1 MAQKKKVTDDQVLEA
16 YERTGSVWKAGKELG
31 VCGQAV
37 HERLKKLGKNNHV
50 NVFTEEDKNIL
61 MDRYVAYRDAGKL
74 DDLAK
79 SMGRTKQFI
88 CRQAKELGLTDK
100 NAKRAYAS
108 TWKYAD
114 SETLVL
120 ILRDIVASGK
130 TITEYCES
138 KGYSSVVLWK
148 AFLEKTPAEY
158 EAVAELTKCGSKM
171 YVKGRNFE
179 YAVKNKLQDKGYVVM
194 RSPGSRSPA
203 DLVAVKDGKP
213 FFIQCKLHAAFPVAE
228 WNEFLDYAESA
239 GAIPIMASRG
249 KEGKGFEFNLL
260 TGRKDG
266 SKRRQ
271 PMEKIEM

>member
-1 MAQKKKVTDDQVLEA
+1 MAYPKKVSDAELIEA
-16 YERTGSVWKAGKELG
+16 YERTGSVWKTGKEVGL
-31 VCGQAV
+31 CGQSV
-37 HERLKKLGKNNHV
+37 HERLQKLGKAKHV
-50 NVFTEEDKNIL
+50 NIFTEEEKNTL
-61 MDRYVAYRDAGKL
+61 RDCYTVYRDAGKL
-74 DDLAK
+74 DDLAQK
-79 SMGRTKQFI
+79 MGRTKHFI
-88 CRQAKELGLTDK
+88 CRKAKELGLTDK
-100 NAKRAYAS
+100 NCKREYVS

-114 SETLVL
+114 SETLIL

-138 KGYSSVVLWK
+138 KGYSSVALWK

-179 YAVKNKLQDKGYVVM
+179 YAVKKKLQEKGYVVM

-213 FFIQCKLHAAFPVAE
+213 FFIQCKIHGSFPVPE
-228 WNEFLDYAESA
+228 WNEFVDFCEKA
-239 GAIPIMASRG
+239 GATPVMASRG
-249 KEGKGFEFNLL
+249 KDGKEFEFNLIVEK
-260 TGRKDG
+260 KDG

>member
-1 MAQKKKVTDDQVLEA
+1 MAYPKKVSDAELVEA
-16 YERTGSVWKAGKELG
+16 YERTGSVWKTGKEVGL
-31 VCGQAV
+31 CGQSV
-37 HERLKKLGKNNHV
+37 HERLQKLGKAKHV
-50 NVFTEEDKNIL
+50 NVFTEDEKNIL
-61 MDRYVAYRDAGKL
+61 KERYSVYRDAGKL

-79 SMGRTKQFI
+79 KMGRTKQFI
-88 CRQAKELGLTDK
+88 CRKAKELGLTDK
-100 NAKRAYAS
+100 NCKREYVS

-114 SETLVL
+114 SETLIL

-138 KGYSSVVLWK
+138 KGYSSVALWK

-158 EAVAELTKCGSKM
+158 EAVSELTKCGSKM

-179 YAVKNKLQDKGYVVM
+179 YAVKNNLQEKGYVVM

-213 FFIQCKLHAAFPVAE
+213 FFIQCKLHAAFPVQE
-228 WNEFLDYAESA
+228 WNEFLDYSNKA

-249 KEGKGFEFNLL
+249 KNGRGFVYNLIV
-260 TGRKDG
+260 GEKDG
-266 SKRRQ
+266 SKKRQ
-271 PMEKIEM
+271 PMKQVEM